1 MGFKGS
7 EDMAFTP
14 LEQADIGG
22 TSATTSYVSM
32 EGFNRATAY
41 VELGTWDSSDDL
53 DTCGIKQATDSSGTS
68 AKDLT
73 TSASGGNYDTDNPI
87 DADGNW
93 VIIDIRE
100 EDLDTDNGF
109 THIALTTAEGGNS
122 GTDNVFG
129 MLIRHDAKHKAKQ
142 KNGDA
147 VAGSKV
153 YVTP

>member
-1 MGFKGS
+1 MGTKGS

-41 VELGTWDSSDDL
+41 VELGTFDSGDDL
-53 DTCGIKQATDSSGTS
+53 DTCGILQSTDNSGS
-68 AKDLT
+68 GSKDLT
-73 TSASGGNYDTDNPI
+73 TSASGGNYDTDAPI
-87 DADGNW
+87 DADGNF
-93 VIIDIRE
+93 VIIDIRA

-142 KNGDA
+142 KNGTA
-147 VAGSKV
+147 SAGAQV

>member
-1 MGFKGS
+1 MGVKGS

-32 EGFNRATAY
+32 EGFNRAVAY
-41 VELGTWDSSDDL
+41 VELGTFDSGDDL
-53 DTCGIKQATDSSGTS
+53 DTCKILQATDSSGTS
-68 AKDLT
+68 SKDLT
-73 TSASGGNYDTDNPI
+73 TSASGGNYDTDSPI
-87 DADGNW
+87 DADGDF
-93 VIIDIRE
+93 VIIDIRG

-142 KNGDA
+142 KNGSA
-147 VAGSKV
+147 SAGAQV

>member
-32 EGFNRATAY
+32 EGFNKATAY
-41 VELGTWDSSDDL
+41 VELGTFNSSDDL
-53 DTCGIKQATDSSGTS
+53 DTCGILQATDSSGTS
-68 AKDLT
+68 SKDLT
-73 TSASGGNYDTDNPI
+73 TSASGGNYDTDSPI
-87 DADGNW
+87 DADGDF
-93 VIIDIRE
+93 VIIDIRA

-109 THIALTTAEGGNS
+109 THIALTNAEGGNS
-122 GTDNVFG
+122 GKDNVFG

>member
-1 MGFKGS
+1 MGTKGS

-32 EGFNRATAY
+32 EGFNRATGY
-41 VELGTWDSSDDL
+41 VELGTFDSGDDL
-53 DTCGIKQATDSSGTS
+53 DTCGILQATDSSGTS
-68 AKDLT
+68 SKDLT
-73 TSASGGNYDTDNPI
+73 TSASGGNYDTDAPI
-87 DADGNW
+87 DADGNF
-93 VIIDIRE
+93 VIIDIRA

-142 KNGDA
+142 KNGSA
-147 VAGSKV
+147 SAGAQV

>member
-1 MGFKGS
+1 MGVKGS

-32 EGFNRATAY
+32 EGFNRAVAY
-41 VELGTWDSSDDL
+41 VELGTFDSGDDL
-53 DTCGIKQATDSSGTS
+53 DTCKILQATDSSGTS
-68 AKDLT
+68 SKDLT
-73 TSASGGNYDTDNPI
+73 TSASGGNYDTDSPI
-87 DADGNW
+87 DADGDF
-93 VIIDIRE
+93 VIIDIRG

-109 THIALTTAEGGNS
+109 THIALTVAEGGNS

-129 MLIRHDAKHKAKQ
+129 MLTRHDAKHKAKQ